1 MSNNPSFVLRVIENV
16 VYGER
21 PVPDS
26 SKPKIKAST
35 VSDTEVIVAIKTG
48 IVPSSSTL
56 VLAHLPLNILQLCP
70 DIMFATTPPYDG
82 TLARYYC
89 ILGDLTYPLPEH
101 LTLEDSAT
109 SMVIPMEPLSL
120 GVHSAMSNLGN
131 FKFGQSIAVFGIRP
145 VGLLCT
151 PAVAE
156 ALGARRIFCCR
167 CRPFASGI
175 RQDLC
180 WRDTLP
186 LSPSGD
192 ESKLRYSKRNAEN
205 MKKTLGIDDFG
216 LNAVDLAIDAS
227 CNTGGGTLVQVCIFG
242 SKHGV
247 HYPNCITQVGMG
259 NPNIQ
264 IDLSPLM
271 TKEVAYKGSFRYTVH
286 EYHTVSLVAQ
296 GKIDLKPLVTHR
308 YKFDEAIAAFKATRS
323 GKGEDGKDVINAI
336 ISGPEERTMTK

>member
-56 VLAHLPLNILQLCP
+56 GFVAQILNILQLCP

-131 FKFGQSIAVFGIRP
+131 FKFGQSIAVFGFRP
-145 VGLLCT
+145 VGLLCM

-156 ALGARRIFCCR
+156 ALGPRRIFCCR

-192 ESKLRYSKRNAEN
+192 ESKLRYS
-205 MKKTLGIDDFG
+205 
-216 LNAVDLAIDAS
+216 
-227 CNTGGGTLVQVCIFG
+227 GTLVQVCIFG
-242 SKHGV
+242 LKHGV

-308 YKFDEAIAAFKATRS
+308 YNFDEAIAAFKATRS
-323 GKGEDGKDVINAI
+323 GKSEDGKDVIKAI
-336 ISGPEERTMTK
+336 ISGPEECSMTIASKRGSVYLMWTS

>member
-26 SKPKIKAST
+26 I
-35 VSDTEVIVAIKTG
+35 SDTEVIVAIKTG
-48 IVPSSSTL
+48 SRKSGKY
-56 VLAHLPLNILQLCP
+56 NLCP

-131 FKFGQSIAVFGIRP
+131 FKFGQSIAVFGFRP
-145 VGLLCT
+145 VGLLCM

-156 ALGARRIFCCR
+156 ALGPRRIFCCR

-192 ESKLRYSKRNAEN
+192 ESKLRYS
-205 MKKTLGIDDFG
+205 
-216 LNAVDLAIDAS
+216 
-227 CNTGGGTLVQVCIFG
+227 GTLVQVCIFG

-247 HYPNCITQVGMG
+247 HYPNRITQVGMG

-308 YKFDEAIAAFKATRS
+308 YNFDEAIAAFKATRS
-323 GKGEDGKDVINAI
+323 GKSEDGKDVIKAI
-336 ISGPEERTMTK
+336 ISGPEE

>member
-35 VSDTEVIVAIKTG
+35 VSDTEMIVAIKTG

-56 VLAHLPLNILQLCP
+56 LCP

-131 FKFGQSIAVFGIRP
+131 FKFGQSIAVFGFRP
-145 VGLLCT
+145 VGLLCM

-156 ALGARRIFCCR
+156 ALGPRRIFCCR

-216 LNAVDLAIDAS
+216 LNAVSIQTAS
-227 CNTGGGTLVQVCIFG
+227 YIVSTGGGTLV
-242 SKHGV
+242 
-247 HYPNCITQVGMG
+247 QVGMG

-271 TKEVAYKGSFRYTVH
+271 TKEVAYKGSLRYTVH

-308 YKFDEAIAAFKATRS
+308 YKFDEAIAAFKATRARKS
-323 GKGEDGKDVINAI
+323 EDGKDVIKAI
-336 ISGPEERTMTK
+336 ISGPEEWEAIDGVRE